1 MGMTSRIIGLA
12 MILWLWFPAGA
23 VLASDTMLM
32 FVGEDLEVLSIA
44 SRREEAA
51 WSAPAI
57 AEVITREDI
66 ENKAAV
72 TLSQALEDRPGFYM
86 NRTEKGT
93 IPYLRGIQNS
103 ALFLFDTVPMG
114 SGIRK
119 SDNMINYETS
129 LAPVKRIEL
138 VRGTGSVLWGPDAFA
153 GVVNTVPLSGR
164 DFQGVKTGL
173 LMTSED
179 ASGEAY
185 MNWGT
190 RSSKWTGFVS
200 VSGRRADKSED
211 SYNVVRFWGDG
222 TTAEPVASR
231 YGTGEPDDSH
241 FVNLYASV
249 GYSDWLTLSARLADN
264 KNAYAV
270 SDWDGTYAWEEQ
282 TANTSGQYKIEA
294 SKRFSP
300 DNGIRFTGYYS
311 RNRQNLSFVDKTF
324 DVDETSWFGE
334 IIYDHSFFNNSG
346 LVTVGSSIKHDD
358 SQGVPV
364 WDTFLPDFFTSENE
378 FFVPFVSQVS
388 EHNSLTSFFGQYRH
402 DLDRIEMWAGI
413 RYDDHE
419 AYEDRA
425 SYNAGFA
432 WDLGQFKFKALY
444 GTAYRSPFA
453 RQLQEIGGRSL
464 ERIRNFNAQI
474 SWKNRETRAAITL
487 FKNKISNHVIEDR
500 YAGAGLST
508 ANSQTINGVE
518 LEMSHK
524 FFETF
529 SISANLTLLGN
540 SGPKETYFYN
550 DYDYYDDLGNLIEAH
565 YQALEYAYDTGPK
578 TMGNLQANWQMT
590 NHLTLTPELRYFSRR
605 RLYYPVSDVTR
616 ICPEAWIV
624 DVNLKI
630 KDLLPFDL
638 TLFVNNLFDNE
649 YISPGLYSITR
660 TSGLCAGIHFSY
672 QW

>member
-1 MGMTSRIIGLA
+1 MGMISRITGFI
-12 MILWLWFPAGA
+12 MILLLWFPAGP

-57 AEVITREDI
+57 AEVITREEI

-86 NRTEKGT
+86 NPTEKGT
-93 IPYLRGIQNS
+93 VPYLRGIQNS

-119 SDNMINYETS
+119 SDSMIDYETS
-129 LAPVKRIEL
+129 LAPVKRIE
-138 VRGTGSVLWGPDAFA
+138 VIRGTGSVLWGADAFA
-153 GVVNTVPLSGR
+153 GVVNAVPLSGR
-164 DFQGVKTGL
+164 DFQGVETGL
-173 LMTSED
+173 LMASEHGP
-179 ASGEAY
+179 GEAY
-185 MNWGT
+185 MNWGA
-190 RSSKWTGFVS
+190 RSSDWTGFVS

-211 SYNVVRFWGDG
+211 PYNVVRFWGGGNG
-222 TTAEPVASR
+222 TAAEPEESR
-231 YGTGEPDDSH
+231 KGSGEPDDSR

-249 GYSDWLTLSARLADN
+249 GYRDWLTLSARVADN

-270 SDWDGTYAWEEQ
+270 SDWDGTYSWEEQ
-282 TANTSGQYKIEA
+282 TANTSGQYKLEA
-294 SKRFSP
+294 CRRFSP

-311 RNRQNLSFVDKTF
+311 ENHQDQSFVDKTF
-324 DVDETSWFGE
+324 DVDESSWFGE
-334 IIYDHSFFNNSG
+334 IIYDHSLFNNSG
-346 LVTVGSSIKHDD
+346 LVTMGSSFKHDD
-358 SQGVPV
+358 FQGVPV
-364 WDTFLPDFFTSENE
+364 WGIFLSDLIVTPGITAIPFNTITQNSED
-378 FFVPFVSQVS
+378 
-388 EHNSLTSFFGQYRH
+388 NSVKSFFGQYRH
-402 DLDRIEMWAGI
+402 DLDRIEVWAGI

-419 AYEDRA
+419 EYEDRA

-453 RQLQEIGGRSL
+453 RQLKDTGGESL
-464 ERIRNFNAQI
+464 ERLRNFNAQL
-474 SWKNRETRAAITL
+474 SWKNQETKAAVTL
-487 FKNKISNHVIEDR
+487 FRNKISNHVIEDR
-500 YAGAGLST
+500 YEGAGLSK

-529 SISANLTLLGN
+529 SISGNLTLLDN
-540 SGPKETYFYN
+540 SGSKETYFKNYVL
-550 DYDYYDDLGNLIEAH
+550 LGNPIE
-565 YQALEYAYDTGPK
+565 YDTLEYAYDTGPK
-578 TMGNLQANWQMT
+578 TMGNLQAKWQMT
-590 NHLTLTPELRYFSRR
+590 DHLTLIPELRYFSRR
-605 RLYYPVSDVTR
+605 TLYYPESDVTR
-616 ICPEAWIV
+616 TCPEAWIV

-630 KDLLPFDL
+630 KDILPFDI

-649 YISPGLYSITR
+649 YLSPGLYSIYQTP
-660 TSGLCAGIHFSY
+660 GLAAGLHFSY